1 MLINEGTSQ
10 AEEKTVKAAVRLF
23 LEPNKKLDSTMNKI
37 YVTASNLLTL
47 STQYLVNKTLL
58 TNPQMF
64 AEKVHATEVSDKE
77 FKNGNDVK
85 LSNQ

>member
-1 MLINEGTSQ
+1 
-10 AEEKTVKAAVRLF
+10 
-23 LEPNKKLDSTMNKI
+23 MNKI